1 MRTIEERRAYQRVYQ
16 REYAKRHLHTS
27 RDRMRRLPEARK
39 KQALYYRKWYKKNG
53 RKRTPNQAEIVFLW
67 VQNNPKKVK
76 AMTELNKAIRKG
88 LLTKPLKCVTCK
100 KPRRVHGHHKNYN
113 KPLKVLWLCSS
124 CHKRMHPPKKKYS
137 VGAKRKNLTW
147 TTYYGK
153 LSVSTK
159 CKQGDET
166 MRMKEVADTL
176 TKELGVYLN
185 MSRLFRYEEREII
198 PGPEL
203 DEGKVR
209 TYSPTNINEIRTTV
223 ILSELGVPLRDVK
236 EYLQRPNTSL
246 AERLLVRVNT
256 VDGLVKKARELLKK
270 GEPA

>member
-1 MRTIEERRAYQRVYQ
+1 
-16 REYAKRHLHTS
+16 
-27 RDRMRRLPEARK
+27 
-39 KQALYYRKWYKKNG
+39 
-53 RKRTPNQAEIVFLW
+53 
-67 VQNNPKKVK
+67 
-76 AMTELNKAIRKG
+76 
-88 LLTKPLKCVTCK
+88 
-100 KPRRVHGHHKNYN
+100 
-113 KPLKVLWLCSS
+113 
-124 CHKRMHPPKKKYS
+124 
-137 VGAKRKNLTW
+137 
-147 TTYYGK
+147 
-153 LSVSTK
+153 
-159 CKQGDET
+159 

-236 EYLQRPNTSL
+236 EYLQRPNTPL

-270 GEPA
+270 EKTNGPTRTST